1 MDEKLTT
8 FGDVEIEKRIFHHL
22 KNLILLEDVLIEKM
36 HISSLVS
43 SCEKNYKCFIGYKDD
58 ENEIKEL
65 CRMLPKASAYVKSM
79 MEKLCGCSFLLMM
92 MSC

>member
-22 KNLILLEDVLIEKM
+22 KNLILLEDVHIEKM

-43 SCEKNYKCFIGYKDD
+43 SCEK
-58 ENEIKEL
+58 
-65 CRMLPKASAYVKSM
+65 
-79 MEKLCGCSFLLMM
+79 KL
-92 MSC
+92 

>member
-1 MDEKLTT
+1 MY
-8 FGDVEIEKRIFHHL
+8 
-22 KNLILLEDVLIEKM
+22 ILRKCIYLAW
-36 HISSLVS
+36 SLHAK
-43 SCEKNYKCFIGYKDD
+43 KNYKCFIGYKDD

-79 MEKLCGCSFLLMM
+79 MEKLYGCSFLLMM